1 MNRMEYEE
9 LLAQIR
15 DDEKELETLE
25 KLGTAT
31 DEELDSFYEELDRK
45 QELAHEYRTNLEYT
59 NNLTE
64 EFVRDE
70 WEQLQI
76 EDRNI
81 LYFLYA
87 RFKL

>member
-25 KLGTAT
+25 ELETAT

-45 QELAHEYRTNLEYT
+45 QELAHEYRTNLGYT
-59 NNLTE
+59 NNLEE

-70 WEQLQI
+70 WE
-76 EDRNI
+76 
-81 LYFLYA
+81 
-87 RFKL
+87 

>member
-25 KLGTAT
+25 ELGTAT

-45 QELAHEYRTNLEYT
+45 KEFAHEYRTNLGYT
-59 NNLTE
+59 NNLEE

-70 WEQLQI
+70 WE
-76 EDRNI
+76 
-81 LYFLYA
+81 
-87 RFKL
+87 